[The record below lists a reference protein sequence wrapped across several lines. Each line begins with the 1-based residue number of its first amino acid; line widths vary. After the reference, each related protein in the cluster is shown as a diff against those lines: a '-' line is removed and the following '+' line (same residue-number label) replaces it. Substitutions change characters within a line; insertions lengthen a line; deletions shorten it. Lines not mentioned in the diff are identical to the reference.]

1 MSIGFSLKMDM
12 TMIKIKRK
20 LQFIVCKILGIQ
32 YRHILSEWELRNLV
46 TRDPRIYLGIGRD
59 GVSSIVNG
67 RTDSPQDHS
76 ASNSLIYYIGREIFS
91 FHQDIEARLRKLD
104 GIEPFTISPPQLTAL
119 DQLLKDTEDEN
130 EKPLSLLEEFEQEQN
145 EKEEVGRHEHS

>member
-1 MSIGFSLKMDM
+1 M

-76 ASNSLIYYIGREIFS
+76 ASNSLIYYLGREIFE
-91 FHQDIEARLRKLD
+91 FHKEVDQRLKKLN
-104 GIEPFTISPPQLTAL
+104 GIEPFTTTSAL
-119 DQLLKDTEDEN
+119 RKGLDDLLRETEDVNGESF
-130 EKPLSLLEEFEQEQN
+130 SLLDEFEQEQN
-145 EKEEVGRHEHS
+145 ENENNETENVS